1 MKHRHVQCEHKLDT
15 NTFPQSPGLHIQ
27 HFLVSSNLVLKGA
40 SIYPW
45 WESSL
50 ESYLWGLLLSILQS
64 VRPSGG
70 KGASVSNTLLLK
82 DFLYLPSWGGN
93 HTSPKRI
100 RLGPQVQL
108 FSGRTMNLGMFR
120 QESIAGR
127 TLSGV
132 TSHMDLP

>member
-50 ESYLWGLLLSILQS
+50 EILPLGPSPLYPTVSQTLWREGSQC
-64 VRPSGG
+64 
-70 KGASVSNTLLLK
+70 
-82 DFLYLPSWGGN
+82 FQ
-93 HTSPKRI
+93 HTSAEGLSVPSF
-100 RLGPQVQL
+100 LGRKPH
-108 FSGRTMNLGMFR
+108 FSKKEQAWSPGPAFQR
-120 QESIAGR
+120 
-127 TLSGV
+127 
-132 TSHMDLP
+132 